1 MNEILQMRN
10 IHKSF
15 GATKALKGVDLDII
29 RGQVNAIVGSNGA
42 SKSTLMKTLAGIYRP
57 DEGTI
62 LLDGQDITGLTPLK
76 LQELGIQVVHQ
87 VLNIV
92 GSMTVLEN
100 ILLAN
105 PPVRRG
111 LLSWKAGEERVRTIL
126 KQIDFPLDLN
136 APAGSLSVSQQ
147 QFVILARALVH
158 QPKVLV
164 LDEPTARLGMEE
176 TQKLFSLIRT
186 LKQQGATIIYI
197 SHRMEEIYTICDRI
211 SVFRDGTHVLSQS
224 VDQLSEAQL
233 VQAMLGKQMDTFFP
247 KAQAQVGQEVLQ
259 IQDLRY
265 RNRLNGVSLNVRA
278 GEIVSL
284 VGAVGAGKTEI
295 LECLFGLRH
304 ADGGKMVLRGAE
316 LPRSYSARHAIHLG
330 MALIPEDRASQG
342 MIGDDTVRANISS
355 VDMPKVCKG
364 GVFIRAKEDRLAK
377 SLVDRLDVR
386 PNDIHYIMTGL
397 SGGNQQKVVV
407 GKWLTSDYPLYLMD
421 EVTAGVDIE
430 AKAEIYK
437 IIGQIA
443 EKGGA
448 VLLATGDIEEAMG
461 ISDRII
467 VLYKGRIVYESS
479 PAQTTK
485 DDLLAR
491 IMGGGSRAQ

>member
-42 SKSTLMKTLAGIYRP
+42 GKSTLMKTLAGIYRP

-111 LLSWKAGEERVRTIL
+111 LLSWKAGEERVCTIL

>member
-42 SKSTLMKTLAGIYRP
+42 GKSTLMKTLAGIYRP

-448 VLLATGDIEEAMG
+448 VLLATGDIEEAIG

>member
-42 SKSTLMKTLAGIYRP
+42 GKSTLMKTLAGIYRP

-62 LLDGQDITGLTPLK
+62 LLDDQDITGLTPLK

>member
-42 SKSTLMKTLAGIYRP
+42 GKSTLMKTLAGIYRP

-224 VDQLSEAQL
+224 VNQLSEAQL

-247 KAQAQVGQEVLQ
+247 KAQAQVGKEVLQ

>member
-42 SKSTLMKTLAGIYRP
+42 GKSTLMKTLAGIYRP

-304 ADGGKMVLRGAE
+304 ADGGKMVFRGAE

>member
-42 SKSTLMKTLAGIYRP
+42 GKSTLMKTLAGIYRP

-316 LPRSYSARHAIHLG
+316 LPHSYSARHAIHLG